1 MAIATIQGKAML
13 RKIKNKATLLKTEC
27 LLLSAVLL
35 ASCDGTVYN
44 RFGAVDSSSWS
55 QRDTLSFVY
64 EGTGKSAG
72 AHLNL
77 EVQVRY
83 NSGYRY
89 KNLNLRVETERL
101 SDSTLLSV
109 DTLCCRVF
117 DDAGRRLGSTAGAIY
132 QGSCGSVG
140 IAASPAD
147 TLLLRVSHIM
157 ADSCLSGVCDVGVR
171 LATAK

>member
-1 MAIATIQGKAML
+1 ML
-13 RKIKNKATLLKTEC
+13 RKIKKKVALLKTEC
-27 LLLSAVLL
+27 LLLSALLL

-89 KNLNLRVETERL
+89 KNLNLRVETARF
-101 SDSTLLSV
+101 SDSTILSV

-117 DDAGRRLGSTAGAIY
+117 DDDGRRLGSTAGAIY
-132 QGSCGSVG
+132 QGCSSGVD
-140 IAASPAD
+140 IAVSPAD

-157 ADSCLSGVCDVGVR
+157 ADSCLVGVCDVGVR

>member
-1 MAIATIQGKAML
+1 ML
-13 RKIKNKATLLKTEC
+13 RKIKKKVALLKTEC
-27 LLLSAVLL
+27 LLLSAVLM

-44 RFGAVDSSSWS
+44 RFGAVEGSSWS
-55 QRDTLSFVY
+55 KRDTLSFLY
-64 EGTGKSAG
+64 EGTGKAAG

-89 KNLNLRVETERL
+89 KNLNLRVETARF
-101 SDSTLLSV
+101 SDSTLISV

-117 DDAGRRLGSTAGAIY
+117 DDDGRRLGSTAGAIY
-132 QGSCGSVG
+132 QGCSGGVD

-157 ADSCLSGVCDVGVR
+157 ADSCLAGVCDVGVR